1 VLICTSLRCRLSL
14 FGVLVS
20 YYVASAVFYD
30 RHLPVAGTHIPWPS
44 WAWCLGIAASLLWL
58 LASIFML
65 GELCHWPRHSSFAAE
80 QAHEKRDSCVC
91 ISLVPRHC
99 SPSLLWPF
107 AIMLGNP

>member
-1 VLICTSLRCRLSL
+1 
-14 FGVLVS
+14 VLVA

-65 GELCHWPRHSSFAAE
+65 GELCQRPCHSSCAAK
-80 QAHEKRDSCVC
+80 QAHEKR
-91 ISLVPRHC
+91 
-99 SPSLLWPF
+99 
-107 AIMLGNP
+107 AIMCLYKPGASALQPLPCGCLPAFLC